1 MDNQKKNDPTF
12 FEYLIVYVVLTAVF
26 FGVYKAVLKP
36 RGYTPGKLYSLVT
49 GQNKNSKKTVPV
61 KSVSQ
66 MKSDTNDMK
75 VNTEV
80 KPVEMKPVLKKP
92 TPMSMELSEDDD

>member
-12 FEYLIVYVVLTAVF
+12 FEYLIVYVVLTVVF

-49 GQNKNSKKTVPV
+49 GQKKENKKPV
-61 KSVSQ
+61 AMKPVSQ
-66 MKSDTNDMK
+66 IKSDNNDMK
-75 VNTEV
+75 VNTDV
-80 KPVEMKPVLKKP
+80 KPVEMKPVIKKP